1 MISTTIFVV
10 AETAAVEVFLITVDM
25 MKWFSTPS
33 LHSKATLRDL
43 VERLREGIYVTNRD
57 GEILDANPAFLEMF
71 GVGSMGGLAQVSA
84 GDLIVDSARRAE
96 ELAILER
103 DGSVRDFELTLRRPD
118 GEERTVLDTA
128 YAVELPS
135 GQVVYN
141 GILIDI
147 TRRKELELR
156 LHEQALRDALTGC
169 FNRRFLRSLADDLD
183 GSDAGWGAVVI
194 DIDHFKQY
202 NDTHGHQAGDEILV
216 KTSRFLMRDVRA
228 EDAVVRYGGD
238 EFMLFLRD
246 ADAETAEQVGERLRS
261 EAPQRAPVPFS
272 LGWATRRGGE
282 PLEKTIGRADQNLIQ
297 VRFEA
302 RGYPHTRRD
311 R

>member
-1 MISTTIFVV
+1 MV
-10 AETAAVEVFLITVDM
+10 
-25 MKWFSTPS
+25 KWFNAPS

-43 VERLREGIYVTNRD
+43 VERLREGIYVTSRD

-71 GVGSMGGLAQVSA
+71 GVGSLAELAEVSA
-84 GDLIVDSARRAE
+84 ADLIVDSARRAE

-103 DGSVRDFELTLRRPD
+103 DGNIRDFELTLRRPD

-128 YAVELPS
+128 YAVELAS

-147 TRRKELELR
+147 TRRKELERR
-156 LHEQALRDALTGC
+156 LNEQAQRDALTGC

-183 GSDAGWGAVVI
+183 GSDAGWGVVVI
-194 DIDHFKQY
+194 DIDHFKQV

-216 KTSRFLMRDVRA
+216 RTSRFLMRDIRA
-228 EDAVVRYGGD
+228 EDAVIRYGGD

-246 ADAETAEQVGERLRS
+246 AGAETVEQVGERLRR

-272 LGWATRRGGE
+272 LGWATRRDGE
-282 PLEKTIGRADQNLIQ
+282 TLEKTIGRADQNLIQ

-302 RGYPHTRRD
+302 RGYPHARRE